1 MPARLR
7 ALVEVTLVQMG
18 LEILEAGIRGQLWVP
33 LGIEVNPIFHLPHH
47 ALVARLPFDRRVA

>member
-7 ALVEVTLVQMG
+7 ALIEVTLVQMG
-18 LEILEAGIRGQLWVP
+18 LDILEAGIRGQLWVP
-33 LGIEVNPIFHLPHH
+33 LGMEANPIFHLPHH

>member
-33 LGIEVNPIFHLPHH
+33 LGMDFKPIVHRPHH
-47 ALVARLPFDRRVA
+47 ALVAQLPFDRRVA